1 VLVDFGDKT
10 QEFHIGLGS
19 VAVPGNIA
27 GLFEVHKHLGSLPMP
42 ELMAPVLERIKKGIQ
57 LHRQTKYQIDILT
70 PILTNT
76 KEGREIYQKESK
88 SLEIGDVY
96 YLPQMADTF
105 EYLSRSGPREFYE
118 GEIAQKIVGMSMDGG
133 HLTYD
138 DFVKYEV
145 VKRRPLTCSYRDH
158 QILTN
163 PPPNSG
169 GSLIAFLL
177 SVLDAVKFQKKDH
190 GKARHLQAMA
200 EAIRLSDLV
209 RKQKVEPGLY
219 QESLLQDL
227 FEANFIEGMQRALK
241 NATHKSGNTTHVSVV
256 DQQGNMASCTTS
268 VGEGCGHLIPGTDIM
283 LNNMLGEEDL
293 NKQGFHNWSLDQRM
307 SSMMSPTVVIDPNGS
322 MMALGSGGSNRIR
335 SAISQAIVNY
345 VDFALSYDD
354 IVNTPR
360 IHLENDHLD
369 IEPGFSEEEVSK
381 LSLPPGVELFHWR
394 EKNMYFG
401 GVHAVFKDIKGQLEG
416 AGDRRRAGQ
425 VIKVY

>member
-1 VLVDFGDKT
+1 
-10 QEFHIGLGS
+10 
-19 VAVPGNIA
+19 
-27 GLFEVHKHLGSLPMP
+27 
-42 ELMAPVLERIKKGIQ
+42 
-57 LHRQTKYQIDILT
+57 
-70 PILTNT
+70 
-76 KEGREIYQKESK
+76 
-88 SLEIGDVY
+88 
-96 YLPQMADTF
+96 
-105 EYLSRSGPREFYE
+105 
-118 GEIAQKIVGMSMDGG
+118 
-133 HLTYD
+133 
-138 DFVKYEV
+138 
-145 VKRRPLTCSYRDH
+145 
-158 QILTN
+158 
-163 PPPNSG
+163 
-169 GSLIAFLL
+169 
-177 SVLDAVKFQKKDH
+177 
-190 GKARHLQAMA
+190 MA

-209 RKQKVEPGLY
+209 RKEKVEPGLY

-401 GVHAVFKDIKGQLEG
+401 GVHAVFKDNKGQLEG